1 MKAVILAGG
10 LGKRL
15 RPLTDE
21 RPKTMIEVGGVP
33 IIGWQLSWLA
43 KHKISEVIVSIGYLK
58 QVVMNYVEKGEKFG
72 VKVEYSEEAEPLGTG
87 GALKSARK
95 LVSKEGQDSFLLMY
109 GDILTD
115 LNPSLLVSHLRENS
129 RNASGSIAAISLR
142 SPFGII
148 DVKGDRARKFRE
160 KPILKDYLMNAGVYC
175 LSSKIFDLLPDKGSF
190 ESITLPKLA
199 AKDKLLVTRYGE
211 TTRWRSID
219 SLKDIEE
226 AEIEF
231 APLMTE
237 SIRPKG
243 VK

>member
-21 RPKTMIEVGGVP
+21 RPKTMIEVSGVP

-43 KHKISEVIVSIGYLK
+43 KHEIKEVIVSIGHLK
-58 QVVMNYVEKGEKFG
+58 QVVMDYVEGGERFG

-87 GALKSARK
+87 GALKNAEK
-95 LVSKEGQDSFLLMY
+95 FVLKEEEDSFLLMY

-115 LNPSLLVSHLRENS
+115 LDPALLVSHLRENS
-129 RNASGSIAAISLR
+129 RNAFGSIAAISLR

-148 DVKGDRARKFRE
+148 DVEGDRAREFRE

-175 LSSKIFDLLPDKGSF
+175 LSREIFDLLPDKGSF

-199 AKDKLLVTRYGE
+199 AQDKLLVTRYGE
-211 TTRWRSID
+211 ATRWRSID
-219 SLKDIEE
+219 SHKDIEE

-231 APLMTE
+231 APLMSE
-237 SIRPKG
+237 SIRP
-243 VK
+243 